1 MMSPAAL
8 IGDADVLPAAGCASI
23 EECAHRARKLWNA
36 FCGCGWY
43 HVSDDELNENQ
54 SS

>member
-1 MMSPAAL
+1 MCCRRQGARRSKNAPT
-8 IGDADVLPAAGCASI
+8 D
-23 EECAHRARKLWNA
+23 ARKLWNA